1 MSTSCLMGNNE
12 YKLVSDG
19 QSMLLGFGHEQ
30 TIVMEDVIPVSFTIR
45 HTCENIIRHTC
56 ENIDLAGI
64 PQINLDV
71 QLIAQKVNTIREADA
86 PDYRFVSGLS
96 VQELLDVIN
105 KKLKRRE

>member
-30 TIVMEDVIPVSFTIR
+30 TIVMEDVIPVSFT
-45 HTCENIIRHTC
+45 IRHTC

>member
-12 YKLVSDG
+12 YKLISDG

-30 TIVMEDVIPVSFTIR
+30 TIVMEDVIPVSFT
-45 HTCENIIRHTC
+45 IRHTC